1 MELQNIAVLGISGAT
16 LVTIIVAIASSRG
29 LASDW
34 KPAASA
40 LAGMFVVG
48 LYEVTQ
54 VWPAWT
60 PLVEVVVG
68 GLLLGAGGSGI
79 YSHMRAGQKARVK
92 ANTSVTEA
100 VSTTVVSEEK
110 KVGKG

>member
-54 VWPAWT
+54 VWP
-60 PLVEVVVG
+60 
-68 GLLLGAGGSGI
+68 GLDPAGGSGGWWAAPGCGRVG
-79 YSHMRAGQKARVK
+79 YLLPHEGGAEGQGEGQHQRHR
-92 ANTSVTEA
+92 
-100 VSTTVVSEEK
+100 
-110 KVGKG
+110 GC

>member
-1 MELQNIAVLGISGAT
+1 MDLQNIAVLGISGAT

-29 LASDW
+29 LPSDW

-68 GLLLGAGGSGI
+68 GLLLGAGG
-79 YSHMRAGQKARVK
+79 R
-92 ANTSVTEA
+92 
-100 VSTTVVSEEK
+100 VSTPT
-110 KVGKG
+110 